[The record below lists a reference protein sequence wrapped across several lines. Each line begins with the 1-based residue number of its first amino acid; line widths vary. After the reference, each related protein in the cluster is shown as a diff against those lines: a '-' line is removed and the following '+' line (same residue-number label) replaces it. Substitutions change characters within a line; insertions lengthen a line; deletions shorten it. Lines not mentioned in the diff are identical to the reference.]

1 MTNHATITLRD
12 GPAATEPSGGVLLV
26 PSVRRVMGWT
36 ALKLPGWQLALSVI
50 WLDGLP
56 PDHYYLRQRVRQ
68 PKRVRLPGGRLGR
81 RRR

>member
-1 MTNHATITLRD
+1 
-12 GPAATEPSGGVLLV
+12 
-26 PSVRRVMGWT
+26 MGWT